1 MWHWAMDL
9 ARTRRAR
16 RVAQT
21 VISPMVES
29 SSSRLGGIPD
39 SVWSDPYIVGF
50 MAMLITIV
58 ARIEIGKIEG
68 EALCLLQARAWKDIT
83 KRDDEIGEEILLM
96 STARNRDF
104 EQGCRN
110 AVVFGSML
118 AANSILTFDTER
130 AWKERHPDLQDFLSP
145 DEPMQRDDVAT
156 AWERFFEAHITR
168 SALEEMH
175 AAHTPI

>member
-1 MWHWAMDL
+1 MWHWAFDL

-39 SVWSDPYIVGF
+39 SAWSDPYIVGF
-50 MAMLITIV
+50 TIMLITII

-68 EALCLLQARAWKDIT
+68 EALCLVQAKAWKDIT
-83 KRDDEIGEEILLM
+83 RRSDAIGEEVLLM
-96 STARNRDF
+96 STARNREF
-104 EQGCRN
+104 EMGCRN
-110 AVVFGSML
+110 AVTFGSML

-130 AWKERHPDLQDFLSP
+130 AWKERHPDLQDSAP
-145 DEPMQRDDVAT
+145 AGAIMERDDVAT
-156 AWERFFEAHITR
+156 AWAQFFDAHVSRYTCDNMP
-168 SALEEMH
+168 EP
-175 AAHTPI
+175 HTTI